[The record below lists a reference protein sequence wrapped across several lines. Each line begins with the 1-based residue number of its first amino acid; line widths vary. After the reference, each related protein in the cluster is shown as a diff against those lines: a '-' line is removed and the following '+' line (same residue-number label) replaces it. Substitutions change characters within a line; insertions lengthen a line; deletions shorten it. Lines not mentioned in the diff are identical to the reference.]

1 MNHIALSR
9 NDFDTLDPI
18 HIETGLGIVVAV
30 CLILAVALVVLVV
43 WLSKPA
49 LKPTKKTNR
58 GRHDAS
64 TGTSI
69 WHERIN
75 DVVDRH
81 ANGDLGREEAFALL
95 ASIARDFVST
105 ATGSQHGLTLLRQ
118 TIEALYP
125 PEFADAERN
134 HTAREA
140 TVEQA
145 GEWVANLVERWR

>member
-1 MNHIALSR
+1 M
-9 NDFDTLDPI
+9 
-18 HIETGLGIVVAV
+18 
-30 CLILAVALVVLVV
+30 ALVVLVV
-43 WLSKPA
+43 WLSRPT

-105 ATGSQHGLTLLRQ
+105 ATGSDVRNQTLTDIEATPRTTGNQHGLTLLRQ

>member
-1 MNHIALSR
+1 MAVETNSQANEENQSR
-9 NDFDTLDPI
+9 
-18 HIETGLGIVVAV
+18 
-30 CLILAVALVVLVV
+30 
-43 WLSKPA
+43 
-49 LKPTKKTNR
+49 
-58 GRHDAS
+58 
-64 TGTSI
+64 TSRRI
-69 WHERIN
+69 DGHVDMHERIN

-105 ATGSQHGLTLLRQ
+105 ATGSDVRNQTLTDIEATPRTTGNQHGLTLLRQ